1 MDDIER
7 LEAELAAMDPEARK
21 IRKAELLKK
30 LNDSWARAERFEEA
44 KAELKKHHALIL
56 EHRKG
61 ADKEKKRIRDDADGW
76 IAAAGV
82 RLETAIQA
90 ARATADREIRD
101 IEARHEKDIKPIEAR
116 DEAEVAR
123 YDIARKELC
132 AVIET
137 FPDEAERAELRAQVH
152 RISEPR
158 KDLARKRG
166 KYDSRDVHQSS
177 TQRTNKSL

>member
-1 MDDIER
+1 MTTMTVVDGRGASLRKLQREGLFVLCVVLCAVIVTA
-7 LEAELAAMDPEARK
+7 LSGTFDPVFGRT
-21 IRKAELLKK
+21 
-30 LNDSWARAERFEEA
+30 DSAPSF
-44 KAELKKHHALIL
+44 
-56 EHRKG
+56 
-61 ADKEKKRIRDDADGW
+61 
-76 IAAAGV
+76 
-82 RLETAIQA
+82 
-90 ARATADREIRD
+90 
-101 IEARHEKDIKPIEAR
+101 EKDIKPIEAR